1 MPFSASARASAGFLT
16 GRNTVDTPS
25 NINLAAERFTVDL
38 TTADLALNSIGAVGI
53 LPAGAVPCFL
63 EIDATDMDTNGTPT
77 LAFSLG
83 VVNDAE
89 TAISTA
95 SADGGGA
102 WLTGRQEGRA
112 AGVSGL
118 LTSAAMRAVQ
128 PSQADRKIGV
138 QITTAAAT
146 AAAGTLGVTLY
157 YRMA

>member
-1 MPFSASARASAGFLT
+1 MPFSATARASAEVFT
-16 GRNTVDTPS
+16 GRNTVETPM
-25 NINLAAERFTVDL
+25 NVNLAAERFAINL
-38 TTADLALNSIGAVGI
+38 QAADLALNTVGAVGI
-53 LPAGAVPCFL
+53 LPAGAIPMFL
-63 EIDATDMDTNGTPT
+63 EIDASDMDTNATPT
-77 LAFSLG
+77 LEFSLG
-83 VVNDAE
+83 VVDDAE

-95 SADGGGA
+95 PADGGAA

-128 PSQADRKIGV
+128 AAQTDRKIGV
-138 QITTAAAT
+138 QFTTGAAT

>member
-1 MPFSASARASAGFLT
+1 MPFSASARASADFLT
-16 GRNTVDTPS
+16 GRNPVDTPS

-38 TTADLALNSIGAVGI
+38 TTADLALNAIGAVGI
-53 LPAGAVPCFL
+53 LPAGAVPMFV
-63 EIDATDMDTNGTPT
+63 EIDSTRLDTNGAPT

-95 SADGGGA
+95 SADGGAA

-118 LTSAAMRAVQ
+118 LTSAAMRSVQ
-128 PSQADRKIGV
+128 PSQVNRKIGV
-138 QITTAAAT
+138 QFTGAAAT
-146 AAAGTLGVTLY
+146 AQAGTIGVTVY
-157 YRMA
+157 YRMV

>member
-16 GRNTVDTPS
+16 GRNPVDTPS
-25 NINLAAERFTVDL
+25 NINLAAERFTVNL

-53 LPAGAVPCFL
+53 LPAGAVPMFL
-63 EIDATDMDTNGTPT
+63 DIDATDMDTNATPT

-89 TAISTA
+89 TVISTS
-95 SADGGGA
+95 SADGGAA

-128 PSQADRKIGV
+128 AAQTDRKIGV
-138 QITTAAAT
+138 QFTTGAAT

-157 YRMA
+157 FRMV